1 MSHELMV
8 GGGRDGS
15 ALFEVGSG
23 SGGGSGSQH
32 WEGKVGEAGDEE
44 EDEFKQCRICHDGG
58 DKGDME
64 APCACSGSIKFAHKR
79 CIQRWCHIKGDM
91 TCEICNQVYSG
102 NYNFPASRPTSD
114 AVAIDIRASRQDLL
128 HAEYEDYAAANNSR
142 VACCRC
148 VAFVVMLCFF
158 MHHVLI
164 VAKESGVVQEASEF
178 YNVSLQLAGFVL
190 PCYVIVQ
197 SCYILQSQLR
207 RRQF

>member
-64 APCACSGSIKFAHKR
+64 APCACSGSIK
-79 CIQRWCHIKGDM
+79 
-91 TCEICNQVYSG
+91 VYSG